1 MTFRE
6 LEKELTSKLEAV
18 YDTAEA
24 TAIIRYVLDANAVVL
39 RDEKDGEAVVDDEL
53 AVYIFELLP
62 RLLKME
68 PVQYV
73 TGLSWFCDL
82 KLKVTPDVLI
92 PRPETEELVYKIK
105 DQTDKMNCRI
115 LDIGTGSGCIALG
128 LKKMFPEATVT
139 GIDIS
144 EEALTLART
153 NARMLRLAVNF
164 HQLDIF
170 NYQHHMDFM
179 HTYERFDIIV
189 SNPPYIPVSDKI
201 TMNSNVLLYEPHI
214 ALFVND
220 DDDLVYYRH
229 IADFARIFMD
239 STGRI
244 YFEVHQQRVDEVKA
258 LLTEKEFIH
267 IKASTDISG
276 NNRFVEAQVG
286 P

>member
-6 LEKELTSKLEAV
+6 LEQEYIKKLEAI
-18 YDTAEA
+18 YDTSEA
-24 TAIIRYVLDANAVVL
+24 TAVTRYVLEANGVVL
-39 RDEKDGEAVVDDEL
+39 KSEMERDAEVEDVLSDHCFGL
-53 AVYIFELLP
+53 IP
-62 RLLKME
+62 RLLRME

-73 TGLSWFCDL
+73 TGLSWFCDM

-92 PRPETEELVYKIK
+92 PRPETEELVYKIRE
-105 DQTDKMNCRI
+105 QTNKLNCRI

-128 LKKMFPEATVT
+128 LKKMFPDATVT

-144 EEALTLART
+144 EEALALARS
-153 NARMLRLAVNF
+153 NARRLRLAVNF

-170 NYQHHMDFM
+170 NYNDHMDFM

-189 SNPPYIPVSDKI
+189 SNPPYIPVSDKA
-201 TMNSNVLLYEPHI
+201 TMSENVLRYEPHL

-229 IADFARIFMD
+229 IADFSRIFMN

-244 YFEVHQQRVDEVKA
+244 YFEIHQHRMDEIKA
-258 LLTEKEFIH
+258 LLEERGFINV
-267 IKASTDISG
+267 KGSSDLSR
-276 NNRFVEAQVG
+276 NNRFVQADVG